1 MSTVGLINAALGEVA
16 AYKGRTVLSIMSVV
30 VGIASITLIV
40 AVGEVGRAAAV
51 AALER
56 QSGRSATVNV
66 GLVVSSSAQLDSY
79 GVASQLSET
88 AKLNGATA
96 SAVASSVGGSVSTH
110 SAERPTQIVGTQP
123 DLAIIRRFRIVSGRW
138 IIASDQHRLA
148 PSIVLNK
155 PLAADLGV
163 VLATDSVLNARM
175 SVGQSVSGVIVGI
188 VDDGQPTSVAYVAL
202 PALREWALASPTPS
216 LLIWAPPNRVGSI
229 LDRMSWVASQLASR
243 IEPQRTDNP
252 EAVDEFIR
260 LIQAILAGIAA
271 LSLVSGGI
279 GIINLGLVTAGQRA
293 QEFAIRRAFGATR
306 ATIFAMVC
314 IESALTV
321 SVAGVAGI
329 AIAAAGTAA
338 LSALASASIGVDDLP
353 PFPLS
358 AALLGALVSIVLA
371 LGAGL
376 APARAA
382 TSKSIIRGIR
392 D

>member
-1 MSTVGLINAALGEVA
+1 MSTVGLMNAALGEVA

-66 GLVVSSSAQLDSY
+66 GLVVSSSAQLDAY
-79 GVASQLSET
+79 GIASQLSET

-96 SAVASSVGGSVSTH
+96 SAVASSVGGSVSTQ

-138 IIASDQHRLA
+138 IIASDQQRLA

-163 VLATDSVLNARM
+163 VLATDSVLNATMR
-175 SVGQSVSGVIVGI
+175 VGQDVSGVIVGI

-202 PALREWALASPTPS
+202 PVLREWALENPTPS

-229 LDRMSWVASQLASR
+229 LNRASWVASQLSTR
-243 IEPQRTDNP
+243 IEAQRTDNP

-306 ATIFAMVC
+306 TTIFAMVC

-321 SVAGVAGI
+321 TIAGVVGI
-329 AIAAAGTAA
+329 AIAAGGTAA

-353 PFPLS
+353 PFPVS
-358 AALLGALVSIVLA
+358 AALLGALVSIALA

-382 TSKSIIRGIR
+382 TGKSIIRGIR